1 MLQELKFSY
10 RTPETFDIVSE
21 TINVE
26 TRKNLA
32 QVSRMLT
39 QITSGREFGDEN
51 PCYVPV
57 NDYIRKAVQQM
68 TSWLFEGR
76 LASVNFHSVC

>member
-1 MLQELKFSY
+1 MC

-32 QVSRMLT
+32 QVSRLLT
-39 QITSGREFGDEN
+39 QITKGLEFGDDN
-51 PCYVPV
+51 PHYIPV
-57 NDYIRKAVQQM
+57 NDYVRNAIQQM

-76 LASVNFHSVC
+76 PTTSFETLLGL